1 MDNVVYCE
9 KYKEIDPKNHPNDL
23 IIIKGIKTNAG
34 YSDKQL
40 QKLSINELLDLN
52 SITSS
57 YLKSTQK
64 YKYECYYNLFQK
76 SVRELNSRNILF
88 KITKEEKKAGQG
100 KKRVRMDNYTY
111 AKNRFERKNY
121 QDQEI
126 LNNIFTK
133 DILSIFN
140 DKVNKEARK
149 NPLLKRNIEN
159 DDLVSDGSFSN
170 ISTSAANIIET
181 DLNSISAASDCT
193 VNNKNIEKVKEK
205 EKEKEEIKKEMK
217 NSSLATSSP
226 SRSLELLSPKAI
238 GKLNFY
244 LDSQIFNKNLFYF
257 LDDEEIMHYDR
268 KDSGLKMSSYKMSFN
283 EDKLNKNSAK
293 VNYIIKIS

>member
-9 KYKEIDPKNHPNDL
+9 KYKEIDPKDHPNDL
-23 IIIKGIKTNAG
+23 IIIKGIRTNAG

-52 SITSS
+52 TITSS

-88 KITKEEKKAGQG
+88 KITKEERKSGLG
-100 KKRVRMDNYTY
+100 KKRVKMMENSYLY
-111 AKNRFERKNY
+111 AKNRFERKND

-133 DILSIFN
+133 DILNIFN
-140 DKVNKEARK
+140 DRVNKEARK

-159 DDLVSDGSFSN
+159 DDSVSKNGSISISN
-170 ISTSAANIIET
+170 SSTSACNIIET
-181 DLNSISAASDCT
+181 DFNSISDASDT
-193 VNNKNIEKVKEK
+193 ANNKNNEKVKEK
-205 EKEKEEIKKEMK
+205 EKEKEEIKREIK

-226 SRSLELLSPKAI
+226 YRSIALLSPKAI
-238 GKLNFY
+238 GNLN
-244 LDSQIFNKNLFYF
+244 
-257 LDDEEIMHYDR
+257 
-268 KDSGLKMSSYKMSFN
+268 LK
-283 EDKLNKNSAK
+283 
-293 VNYIIKIS
+293 I